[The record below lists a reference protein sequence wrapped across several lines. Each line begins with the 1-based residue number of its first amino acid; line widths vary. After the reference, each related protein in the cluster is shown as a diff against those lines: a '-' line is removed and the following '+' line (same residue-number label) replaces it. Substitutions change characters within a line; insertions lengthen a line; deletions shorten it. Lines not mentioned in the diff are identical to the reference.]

1 MAAVTMSRSPH
12 NRHQPLSNS
21 PRQELIVTVIP
32 VRVHAECSIP
42 NREDDKAAKLR
53 RTYTAFPSMDA
64 MHNGCYCCH
73 HSSHSPHHHSADMLR
88 SPFPSTMVHRFGQ
101 RGNGRV
107 PWRPPPPTSRATHN
121 RDKTCGSCG
130 QCPPLDSDTFC
141 CLWLVWVVLMDLWR
155 WTGMVEPSL
164 QSIRSHILH
173 PTIVL
178 IPQVQS
184 LSPGHI
190 VCPQDTLFVPGTN
203 QFVPGT
209 NPDVFPRARGE

>member
-1 MAAVTMSRSPH
+1 
-12 NRHQPLSNS
+12 
-21 PRQELIVTVIP
+21 
-32 VRVHAECSIP
+32 
-42 NREDDKAAKLR
+42 
-53 RTYTAFPSMDA
+53 
-64 MHNGCYCCH
+64 
-73 HSSHSPHHHSADMLR
+73 
-88 SPFPSTMVHRFGQ
+88 
-101 RGNGRV
+101 
-107 PWRPPPPTSRATHN
+107 
-121 RDKTCGSCG
+121 
-130 QCPPLDSDTFC
+130 
-141 CLWLVWVVLMDLWR
+141 
-155 WTGMVEPSL
+155 MVELSL

>member
-1 MAAVTMSRSPH
+1 MSRSPH

-101 RGNGRV
+101 RG
-107 PWRPPPPTSRATHN
+107 
-121 RDKTCGSCG
+121 
-130 QCPPLDSDTFC
+130 C

>member
-1 MAAVTMSRSPH
+1 MAHKTMMSLFYLARYADTILHRLYSCGGCDGMAAVTMSRSSH

-101 RGNGRV
+101 CGNGRV
-107 PWRPPPPTSRATHN
+107 PWHPPPLLLGQRTIETKHADHVDNVLPWTLTLSAV
-121 RDKTCGSCG
+121 CGWCG
-130 QCPPLDSDTFC
+130 WC
-141 CLWLVWVVLMDLWR
+141 
-155 WTGMVEPSL
+155 
-164 QSIRSHILH
+164 
-173 PTIVL
+173 
-178 IPQVQS
+178 
-184 LSPGHI
+184 
-190 VCPQDTLFVPGTN
+190 
-203 QFVPGT
+203 
-209 NPDVFPRARGE
+209 